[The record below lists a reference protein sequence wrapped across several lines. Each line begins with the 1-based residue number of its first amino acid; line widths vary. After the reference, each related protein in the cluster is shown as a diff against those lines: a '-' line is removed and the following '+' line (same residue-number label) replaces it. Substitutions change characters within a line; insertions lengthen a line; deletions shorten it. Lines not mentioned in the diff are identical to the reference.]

1 MIRVVQVGLGPIG
14 ASVVRQVVER
24 PGFELVAA
32 VDLDPSKVGRDVA
45 EVCEFDGGPLGV
57 VVETEL
63 TDDTGAD
70 VAVACTSSALESL
83 LPLAER
89 ILALGLPLVSTTEE
103 LSYPFVAQ
111 PELAARLD
119 EAARQAGV
127 AMLGTGVNPGF
138 VMDTLAMVMTAP
150 CERVDRITIQRVQ
163 NAATRRL
170 PFQRKVG
177 AGMQPEEFRGLVAD
191 GKMGHV
197 GFSESVAMIAAAV
210 GWQLERIDDRIE
222 PKIAEQETASGL
234 GPIAAGEVAGIVQ
247 DGTGYL
253 DGEPVIRL
261 HMEAW
266 IGAPESYDS
275 VRVEGSPELACRIDG
290 GVPGDIATASLT
302 VNSIPKVLAAPP
314 GLRTMADLP
323 PPSWWSGT

>member
-1 MIRVVQVGLGPIG
+1 MIHVAQVGLGPIG

-24 PGFELVAA
+24 AGFELVAA

-57 VVETEL
+57 VVEPEL
-63 TDDTGAD
+63 AADCAAD
-70 VAVACTSSALESL
+70 VAVVCTTSSLEAL

-89 ILALGLPLVSTTEE
+89 LLGLGLPLVSTTEE
-103 LSYPFVAQ
+103 LSYPYVAQ

-119 EAARQAGV
+119 AAAKRAGV
-127 AMLGTGVNPGF
+127 AVLGTGVNPGF

-150 CERVDRITIQRVQ
+150 CERVDGITIERVQ

-177 AGMQPEEFRGLVAD
+177 AGMNPDEFRRLVAE

-210 GWQLERIDDRIE
+210 GWQLDRITDKVE
-222 PKIAEQETASGL
+222 PRLAEESTDCAL
-234 GPIAAGEVAGIVQ
+234 GPIAAGEVAGIIQ

-253 DGEPVIRL
+253 DGEPLIRL

-266 IGAPESYDS
+266 VGAPESYDS
-275 VRVEGSPELACRIDG
+275 VRVEGSPALTCRIDG

-314 GLRTMADLP
+314 GLRTMVDLP
-323 PPSWWSGT
+323 PPSWWSGR